1 MGSGFSGKRV
11 IVTAGAAG
19 LGLAIARAFSDA
31 GARVHVCDVDGDAL
45 AAAGAAIPGLGTTL
59 ADVAEAAD
67 VDRLFDEASGAL
79 GGLDILINNAGIAGP
94 TAPAE
99 AVSPEDWRRTIA
111 VDLDGAFLCA
121 RRAIPLLRAAGGG
134 SIVNIASTAGLLGFP
149 NRSPYAAAKWGL
161 VGLTKT
167 LAMELG
173 SDGIRVNA
181 ICPGSIAGPRMDRV
195 IAAEARRRG
204 NDEDAVRESYVRQV
218 SLRCFVEPADI
229 AGMVLF
235 VCSPAGARISGQ
247 ALAVDGHT
255 ETLAT

>member
-1 MGSGFSGKRV
+1 MTSGLEDKRV
-11 IVTAGAAG
+11 VVTAGAAG
-19 LGLAIARAFSDA
+19 IGRAIVETFMDA
-31 GARVHVCDVDGDAL
+31 GARVHTCDVDDKALSEARDAR
-45 AAAGAAIPGLGTTL
+45 PGLGATV
-59 ADVAEAAD
+59 ADVADPGA
-67 VDRLFDEASGAL
+67 VDRLFDAALGEL

-99 AVSPEDWRRTIA
+99 DIAPDDWRRTIA